1 MAESAINSLKTTD
14 IEEWPARA
22 PTLPFCYTAMS
33 GRRSHQRFALLAS
46 PGGILR
52 VMGDVVVQSV
62 TPEQIV
68 LVSRQPGI
76 PGETVSVQS
85 PDAVETAV
93 SAQVVESHPIVID
106 GSVRHQLRLSQ
117 VSGTTA
123 DD

>member
-1 MAESAINSLKTTD
+1 
-14 IEEWPARA
+14 
-22 PTLPFCYTAMS
+22 MS
-33 GRRSHQRFALLAS
+33 GRRSHQRFAVVA
-46 PGGILR
+46 PPEGILR

-85 PDAVETAV
+85 PDALDSPV
-93 SAQVVESHPIVID
+93 SAQVLDSQPIVID
-106 GSVRHQLRLSQ
+106 GSVRHQLRLGQ
-117 VSGTTA
+117 VSRTTA

>member
-1 MAESAINSLKTTD
+1 
-14 IEEWPARA
+14 
-22 PTLPFCYTAMS
+22 MS

-46 PGGILR
+46 PEGILR

-93 SAQVVESHPIVID
+93 TAQVVESHPIVID

>member
-1 MAESAINSLKTTD
+1 
-14 IEEWPARA
+14 
-22 PTLPFCYTAMS
+22 MS
-33 GRRSHQRFALLAS
+33 GRRSHQRFAVLAS

-62 TPEQIV
+62 TAEQIV

-85 PDAVETAV
+85 PDEAETLIT
-93 SAQVVESHPIVID
+93 AQVLESQPTVVD
-106 GSVRHQLRLSQ
+106 GNVRHQLRLGRM
-117 VSGTTA
+117 VRTTT